1 MEIDTLARSLMALAF
16 VLALIGGAALLG
28 RRFGLTPR
36 ATAKQ
41 DNGKRLAIVEVL
53 QVDAKRRLVLVRRDA
68 TEHLLILGATGE
80 LVVEQGIEAKMDDD
94 NKKWSNAAG
103 EA

>member
-16 VLALIGGAALLG
+16 VLMLIGGAAWLG

-36 ATAKQ
+36 ATAKEG
-41 DNGKRLAIVEVL
+41 NGKRLAIVEVL
-53 QVDAKRRLVLVRRDA
+53 QVDAKRRLVLVRRDE
-68 TEHLLILGATGE
+68 TEHLLVLGATGE
-80 LVVEQGIEAKMDDD
+80 VVVEQGIEAEADDD
-94 NKKWSNAAG
+94 DTTSSVAAG